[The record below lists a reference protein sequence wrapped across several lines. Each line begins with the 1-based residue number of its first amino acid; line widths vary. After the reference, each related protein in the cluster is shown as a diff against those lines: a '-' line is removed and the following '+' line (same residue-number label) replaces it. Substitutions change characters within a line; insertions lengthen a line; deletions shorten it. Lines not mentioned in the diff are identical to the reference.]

1 MSSITI
7 GGTLGEL
14 AEKAKKELKKLKIKD
29 VNDFFEKLGNDI
41 DHLPQ
46 DVKKAIK
53 DTEEELKRL
62 NINFNELLE
71 NGFDSM
77 KEIFE
82 KIPTPEEFAREMA
95 LSFANRVKEDTKDD
109 TSIKLCT
116 GTVGGL
122 LVATGL
128 TMKTASS
135 GAPNPYADYLII
147 SGPVAAAWGCTE
159 AYK

>member
-109 TSIKLCT
+109 TSIKLCNRNSRRT
-116 GTVGGL
+116 FGCYWFNDENCIFRCSKSLCGL
-122 LVATGL
+122 SYYFRSCCCNLGL
-128 TMKTASS
+128 HRS
-135 GAPNPYADYLII
+135 L
-147 SGPVAAAWGCTE
+147 
-159 AYK
+159 